1 MIFYPLEVPMN
12 KYKFFFSFFLL
23 HSTTIFADSI
33 GHFMGIAQNIPRM
46 EMKADSN
53 SQAWARS
60 ARNVLLLTGESIWES
75 LKIANQ
81 NSAQLGSP
89 LFCVPAEQN
98 MTAEKMYDL
107 IQGTYQK
114 LNLSVEDQN
123 QMTVAQVALRG
134 LEDLYPCQA
143 RATRSPQIT
152 IHQRGEGVA
161 QKMLHVSKL

>member
-1 MIFYPLEVPMN
+1 MN
-12 KYKFFFSFFLL
+12 KHKLL
-23 HSTTIFADSI
+23 IWLILFHSSAIFADSI
-33 GHFMGIAQNIPRM
+33 AHFMGIAQNIPRM
-46 EMKADSN
+46 EMKADSS

-60 ARNVLLLTGESIWES
+60 ARNILLLTGESIWES

-81 NSAQLGSP
+81 NSAQLGNP

-107 IQGTYQK
+107 IQGSYQK

-143 RATRSPQIT
+143 RTSRSPQIT
-152 IHQRGEGVA
+152 VHQKGEGVA
-161 QKMLHVSKL
+161 QKMLHVSGL

>member
-1 MIFYPLEVPMN
+1 MN
-12 KYKFFFSFFLL
+12 KYKLL
-23 HSTTIFADSI
+23 IGLILFHSSTTFADSI
-33 GHFMGIAQNIPRM
+33 AHFMGISQNIPRM

-60 ARNVLLLTGESIWES
+60 ARNILLLTGESIWES

-81 NSAQLGSP
+81 NAAQLGNP

-143 RATRSPQIT
+143 RTSRSPQIT
-152 IHQRGEGVA
+152 IHQKGEGVA
-161 QKMLHVSKL
+161 QKMLHVSGL